1 MMLNIQHNVM
11 LIFSLFGMAVL
22 LLFVSEI
29 VEARA
34 IRIGGIISLA
44 LGGFLIVRI
53 MYVFMKRGRYRR

>member
-11 LIFSLFGMAVL
+11 LIFSLLGVAVL

-34 IRIGGIISLA
+34 MRIGGIISLA
-44 LGGFLIVRI
+44 LGGFFIGRML
-53 MYVFMKRGRYRR
+53 YVFMKGRSYRR

>member
-1 MMLNIQHNVM
+1 M